1 MSRHIEVVDQL
12 GNPLTVPNPPR
23 RIVSLVPSQTELLF
37 DLGVSD
43 AVVGVTKF
51 CVHPPSAKE
60 KAIIGGTKKFN
71 FDKIHELSPDLII
84 GNKEENYRTGIEEL
98 GKHYPVW
105 MSDILTLDD
114 AMAMM
119 NALGMIVDRSD
130 RANELVNHARAQ
142 FASLTGKDNGTALYF
157 IWQEPYMVA
166 GKDTF
171 VDEMLR
177 FAGFKNEADHL
188 TRYPELTA
196 DEIRSLNPG
205 HILLSSEPYP
215 FKEKHLVEF
224 KEKFPRANVILV
236 DGEYFSWY
244 GSRLTQAA
252 DYFKKLG
259 HELSQ

>member
-1 MSRHIEVVDQL
+1 MDQL

-177 FAGFKNEADHL
+177 FAGFKNKADHL